1 MKRIKRIDAYLIK
14 NFLTLFFITFFIC
27 LFIVIMQFLW
37 MHVNDL
43 VGKGLPIKV
52 LMQFFFYASLSMVP
66 LALPL
71 AILLASLMT
80 FGNLGE
86 RLELLALKSAGISL
100 FRIMRGLIVLISFI
114 VVGAFFF
121 SNNVIPVA
129 QKKMW
134 TLMFSI
140 RQTSPEL
147 DVPVGEFYSGIK
159 GMNLYVRGKN
169 HKTQALENV
178 MIYDFSNGFNNA
190 SVTTADSVHIKLT
203 EDKRNLVLQLY
214 GGEQFEN
221 LKKQQFT
228 GASNVPYRRETFTR
242 KDILIDFDSNFQE
255 IDESI
260 LDNQHVSKNIVRL
273 THDIDSANHRT
284 DSLITTFTQRICSE
298 GYFDKAYEPTERETA
313 RQETLKPTMAP
324 INADSIFLASSQKD
338 MDAISKSAR
347 QKMQNARANLT
358 FHRISVEDTSD
369 FRARHNIEW
378 HQKFTLSLACLIF
391 FFIGAPLGAIIGKGG
406 LGVPTVI
413 SIILFLIYYIINT
426 TGIKMAREL
435 IWPVWQGMWL
445 SSFVLAPIGI
455 FFTYKAATDS
465 AIFKSDAYKIWWQK
479 VRDFC
484 KNHKK
489 TGSIKNWIQEHK
501 QQTKE
506 NKHIQSKHNNEQQ
519 TQHN

>member
-1 MKRIKRIDAYLIK
+1 MLRIKRLDAYLVK
-14 NFLTLFFITFFIC
+14 NFLGLFFVTFFIC

-43 VGKGLPIKV
+43 VGKGLPMKV

-86 RLELLALKSAGISL
+86 RLELLAMKSAGISL
-100 FRIMRGLIVLISFI
+100 FRIMRSLIVTISFV

-134 TLMFSI
+134 ALMFSI

-147 DVPVGEFYSGIK
+147 DVPVGEFYSGIH
-159 GMNLYVRGKN
+159 GMNLYVRSKN

-178 MIYDFSNGFNNA
+178 MIYDFSQGFNNA

-203 EDKRNLVLQLY
+203 EDKRNLVLQLF

-221 LKKQQFT
+221 LRKQQFVGT
-228 GASNVPYRRETFTR
+228 SNVPYRRETF
-242 KDILIDFDSNFQE
+242 KEKEILIDFDSNFQE
-255 IDESI
+255 IDESV
-260 LDNQHVSKNIVRL
+260 LDDQHVSKNIVRL
-273 THDIDSANHRT
+273 THDIDSANHRC
-284 DSLITTFTQRICSE
+284 DSLEKAFAQRMVNE
-298 GYFDKAYEPTERETA
+298 GYFNDAYKPTEREIA
-313 RQETLKPTMAP
+313 RNEVLKPTMP
-324 INADSIFLASSQKD
+324 ILNADSVFMASSQKD
-338 MDAISKSAR
+338 MEAISKAAK
-347 QKMQNARANLT
+347 QKAQNNRANLT
-358 FHRISVEDTSD
+358 FHRINVDDASD
-369 FRARHNIEW
+369 FSARHNIEW

-406 LGVPTVI
+406 LGMPTVI
-413 SIILFLIYYIINT
+413 SIVLFLVYYVVNT
-426 TGIKMAREL
+426 TGVKMAREL
-435 IWPVWQGMWL
+435 LWPVWQGMWL

-465 AIFKSDAYKIWWQK
+465 AIFKSEAYKIWWTQLK
-479 VRDFC
+479 EFWKRVQEQGGALQWVR
-484 KNHKK
+484 K
-489 TGSIKNWIQEHK
+489 T
-501 QQTKE
+501 
-506 NKHIQSKHNNEQQ
+506 IQSRKK
-519 TQHN
+519 

>member
-1 MKRIKRIDAYLIK
+1 MKIPRIKRLDAYMIK
-14 NFLTLFFITFFIC
+14 SFLGLFFVTFFIC

-43 VGKGLPIKV
+43 VGKGLPMKV

-66 LALPL
+66 MALPL

-86 RLELLALKSAGISL
+86 RLELLAMKSAGISL
-100 FRIMRGLIVLISFI
+100 FRIMRSLIVAISFV

-134 TLMFSI
+134 ALMFSI

-147 DVPVGEFYSGIK
+147 DVPVGEFYSGIH
-159 GMNLYVRGKN
+159 GMNLYVRSKN

-178 MIYDFSNGFNNA
+178 MIYDFTQGFNNA

-203 EDKRNLVLQLY
+203 EDKRNLVLQIH

-228 GASNVPYRRETFTR
+228 GTSNVPYRRETF
-242 KDILIDFDSNFQE
+242 KEKEILIDFDSNFQE
-255 IDESI
+255 IDESV
-260 LDNQHVSKNIVRL
+260 LEDQHVSKNIVRL
-273 THDIDSANHRT
+273 THDIDSVSNRC
-284 DSLITTFTQRICSE
+284 DSLRKSFNKRMTTDE
-298 GYFDKAYEPTERETA
+298 YFNKAYEPTERETA
-313 RQETLKPTMAP
+313 HNEVLKPTTEAV
-324 INADSIFLASSQKD
+324 NCDSVFLACSQQE
-338 MDAISKSAR
+338 MEAICKAAKQR
-347 QKMQNARANLT
+347 EQNVKADLM
-358 FHRISVEDTSD
+358 FHRINIDDGED
-369 FRARHNIEW
+369 FCARHNIEW

-406 LGVPTVI
+406 LGMPAVI
-413 SIILFLIYYIINT
+413 SIILFLVYYVINT
-426 TGIKMAREL
+426 TGVKMAREVL
-435 IWPVWQGMWL
+435 WPAWQGMWL

-465 AIFKSDAYKIWWQK
+465 AIFKSDAYKLWFKQILVWIK
-479 VRDFC
+479 LPTNEKKESVVRLA
-484 KNHKK
+484 KK
-489 TGSIKNWIQEHK
+489 AGIQAK
-501 QQTKE
+501 RWLSKLPFTKKE
-506 NKHIQSKHNNEQQ
+506 K
-519 TQHN
+519 

>member
-1 MKRIKRIDAYLIK
+1 MKIPRIKRLDTYMIK
-14 NFLTLFFITFFIC
+14 SFLGLFFVTFFIC

-43 VGKGLPIKV
+43 VGKGLPMKV

-66 LALPL
+66 MALPL

-86 RLELLALKSAGISL
+86 RFELLAMKSAGISL
-100 FRIMRGLIVLISFI
+100 FRIMRSLIVTISFV

-147 DVPVGEFYSGIK
+147 DVPVGEFYSGIR
-159 GMNLYVRGKN
+159 GMNLYVRSKN

-178 MIYDFSNGFNNA
+178 MIYDFSQGFNNA

-203 EDKRNLVLQLY
+203 EDKRNLVLQLF

-228 GASNVPYRRETFTR
+228 GTSNVPYRRETF
-242 KDILIDFDSNFQE
+242 KEKEILIDFDSNFQE
-255 IDESI
+255 IDESV
-260 LDNQHVSKNIVRL
+260 LDNQHVSKNIIRL
-273 THDIDSANHRT
+273 THDIDSANRRC
-284 DSLITTFTQRICSE
+284 DSLQKAFAVKITHDE
-298 GYFDKAYEPTERETA
+298 YFNKAYEKTA
-313 RQETLKPTMAP
+313 REIAHNEVLKAQEP
-324 INADSIFLASSQKD
+324 ITNIDSAFLACSQRE
-338 MDAISKSAR
+338 MEAVSRMAQ
-347 QKMQNARANLT
+347 QKEQNTRATVT
-358 FHRISVEDTSD
+358 FHRINVDDVSD
-369 FRARHNIEW
+369 FSARHNIEW

-406 LGVPTVI
+406 LGMPAVI
-413 SIILFLIYYIINT
+413 SIVLFLVYYVVNT
-426 TGIKMAREL
+426 TGIKMAREM

-445 SSFVLAPIGI
+445 SSIVLAPIGI

-465 AIFKSDAYKIWWQK
+465 AIFKSDAYKIWWSNLK
-479 VRDFC
+479 ELW
-484 KNHKK
+484 KNLHDKEYRANLTKK
-489 TGSIKNWIQEHK
+489 LIRKK
-501 QQTKE
+501 Q
-506 NKHIQSKHNNEQQ
+506 
-519 TQHN
+519 